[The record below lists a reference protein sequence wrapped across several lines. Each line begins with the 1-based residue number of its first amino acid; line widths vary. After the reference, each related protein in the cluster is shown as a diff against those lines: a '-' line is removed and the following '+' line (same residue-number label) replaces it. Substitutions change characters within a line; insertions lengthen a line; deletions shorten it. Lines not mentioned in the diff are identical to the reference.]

1 MNLAQLAPV
10 WLVAILS
17 LLLLGAAAD
26 DGWRLRISNI
36 FPIAIIAGAVAGALL
51 AGPNLALWQNLLMFA
66 ALLAVGTFLFSAG
79 MLGGGDVKLLAAC
92 GLWFNL
98 SSGWKMLVAV
108 AIAGGLLAILLIS
121 IRPLIGKPSATWI
134 LLRPRGGIPYGIAIA
149 AGTATLV
156 AMVR

>member
-1 MNLAQLAPV
+1 
-10 WLVAILS
+10 
-17 LLLLGAAAD
+17 
-26 DGWRLRISNI
+26 
-36 FPIAIIAGAVAGALL
+36 
-51 AGPNLALWQNLLMFA
+51 
-66 ALLAVGTFLFSAG
+66 
-79 MLGGGDVKLLAAC
+79 
-92 GLWFNL
+92 
-98 SSGWKMLVAV
+98 MLVAV